1 MNGPVALVV
10 DEDNATRAQLTSA
23 LVRFGVRVLEAADS
37 AAASAQLRRGSVRLL
52 FVDLQLPE
60 RGAERLIAL
69 ARSHS
74 PEYSLVVMTRRPSLE
89 SAVEAVRMGACDYLV
104 KPLTADKI
112 QTACNR
118 ALASR
123 VGTSQFGDSAPVA
136 LGFVAQPQFAG
147 ASIPG
152 SESSDVDPGQRRF
165 DAAVP
170 AEMTV
175 NVPLVGDFRKISQ
188 CLVREALVK
197 FRGNKAAAARALGMH
212 RKTLYRLLQSEPGGA
227 EEA

>member
-10 DEDNATRAQLTSA
+10 DEDNATRTVLSGA
-23 LVRFGVRVLEAADS
+23 LGRMGIRSIEAADS
-37 AAASAQLRRGSVRLL
+37 AAASVQLRRGSVRLL

-69 ARSHS
+69 ARSNCT
-74 PEYSLVVMTRRPSLE
+74 EFSLVVMTRRPSLE

-104 KPLTADKI
+104 KPLTGDKI
-112 QTACNR
+112 QTACKR
-118 ALASR
+118 AMATRVDVMQQDELSPATLEFGSHAPLA
-123 VGTSQFGDSAPVA
+123 GMAIQED
-136 LGFVAQPQFAG
+136 
-147 ASIPG
+147 
-152 SESSDVDPGQRRF
+152 ESTAAAHGRRRF

-212 RKTLYRLLQSEPGGA
+212 RKTLYRLLQAEPDDS

>member
-10 DEDNATRAQLTSA
+10 DEDNAARTLLSSA
-23 LVRFGVRVLEAADS
+23 LVQFGLRVLEAAGS
-37 AAASAQLRRGSVRLL
+37 AAASAPLLRGSVRLL
-52 FVDLQLPE
+52 FVDLQLPDH
-60 RGAERLIAL
+60 GAERLIAL
-69 ARSHS
+69 ARSYC
-74 PEYSLVVMTRRPSLE
+74 PECSLVVMTQRPSLE

-104 KPLTADKI
+104 KPLTSDKI

-118 ALASR
+118 ALVARIGAPHSTDPASA
-123 VGTSQFGDSAPVA
+123 GLD
-136 LGFVAQPQFAG
+136 LVAQPQLAG
-147 ASIPG
+147 VSTPG
-152 SESSDVDPGQRRF
+152 DELSSEGHGRRRF
-165 DAAVP
+165 DPAVP

-212 RKTLYRLLQSEPGGA
+212 RKTLYRLLQAEPGTSD
-227 EEA
+227 EA